1 MKITRGKIGLFLK
14 KRRTLETGGMKIVLH
29 IID

>member
-14 KRRTLETGGMKIVLH
+14 KRRTLETGGMKIE
-29 IID
+29 I